1 MSVISLQTIEAI
13 TIIMDKI
20 ENKDPN
26 FRQNQK
32 WKDLYNYKTQ
42 YYRKYVESELKYAK
56 AKYESTGEK
65 KFADKIKQCE
75 DYLKQEDIHV

>member
-42 YYRKYVESELKYAK
+42 Y
-56 AKYESTGEK
+56 
-65 KFADKIKQCE
+65 
-75 DYLKQEDIHV
+75 